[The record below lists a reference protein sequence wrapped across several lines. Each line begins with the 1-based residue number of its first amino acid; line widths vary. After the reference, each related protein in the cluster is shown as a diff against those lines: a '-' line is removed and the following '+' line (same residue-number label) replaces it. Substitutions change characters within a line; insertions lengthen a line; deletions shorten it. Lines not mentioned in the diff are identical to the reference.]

1 MEGGE
6 KPKEEEESLPPSLVV
21 EVLSEY
27 MKIPITQCEV
37 TTMAK
42 IRALAQP
49 NEEKRAPITICAA
62 IDRRW
67 GNGVCGGWM
76 RGGRGGIGRRK
87 RREDESGV
95 EIACVCI

>member
-1 MEGGE
+1 MEVGE

-67 GNGVCGGWM
+67 GNM
-76 RGGRGGIGRRK
+76 RGVEGGGGEEVKAGVDERG
-87 RREDESGV
+87 
-95 EIACVCI
+95 

>member
-6 KPKEEEESLPPSLVV
+6 KSKEEEESLPPSLVV

-67 GNGVCGGWM
+67 GRGWRM
-76 RGGRGGIGRRK
+76 RVFK
-87 RREDESGV
+87 
-95 EIACVCI
+95 